1 MTLGFQPGFLEEWR
15 IVVTGKRVKITLGI
29 SGKEMTHIVLSQD
42 GAWGDG
48 RISKL
53 EMKNIQK
60 FLIQILLSSL

>member
-1 MTLGFQPGFLEEWR
+1 MTLRFQPGFLEEWR
-15 IVVTGKRVKITLGI
+15 IIVTGRVKITLGI